1 MPVGYPTL
9 FTRPTSAAHENI
21 KDKDMF
27 DLTKML
33 SLKVPAAGLP
43 KVGGEGPLQN

>member
-1 MPVGYPTL
+1 L
-9 FTRPTSAAHENI
+9 AAHEDQ
-21 KDKDMF
+21 KDQDML

-43 KVGGEGPLQN
+43 KAGGEGPTAN